1 MMAKEEQRVPNL
13 RFKGFTDYWE
23 QHKLGDI
30 AKVTKLAGFEF
41 TKYINYSSKGKI
53 LAIRGLNIKDGKFNL
68 QDVKYIDNSDFNKLT
83 RSKLRQDDILF
94 TYVGTIGNSAIVPAG
109 VKWYLAPN
117 VCLIRTQTENAKFIS
132 HLIQSDKFQHQE
144 IPKWITTSS
153 QPALSMENIRKFSI
167 ILPTISEQLK
177 ISNLV
182 SIIDT
187 LITLQ
192 QRKLDLLKQF
202 KNGFLQKMFADK
214 DSKQPV
220 LRFKGFHDDW
230 ERRKL
235 GDISKTKRGLTYK
248 PSNIDNTGIRVLR
261 SSNIKEDTF
270 VISDDDVF
278 VKESAVNIPFVE
290 NGDILITAANGS
302 TNLVGK
308 HAIIRDI
315 PKNSAVHGGFMLIT
329 TSKEYEFLNA
339 LMSSNWYK
347 KFIKK
352 YVAGGNGAIGN
363 LRKND
368 LDNQKI
374 YVPKK
379 DEQEKI
385 GNFFKMLDSLI
396 TLHQRK
402 QNHLKLLKKS
412 LLQQM
417 FM

>member
-1 MMAKEEQRVPNL
+1 MNVK
-13 RFKGFTDYWE
+13 WE

-187 LITLQ
+187 IITLQ
-192 QRKLDLLKQF
+192 QRKLEQLKQLKKAMLQQLF
-202 KNGFLQKMFADK
+202 VDKN
-214 DSKQPV
+214 SKQPN
-220 LRFKGFHDDW
+220 LRFKNFNGEW
-230 ERRKL
+230 EQRKL
-235 GDISKTKRGLTYK
+235 GTVGKTQSGIGFPTKEQGGQKGVPFFKVSDMNNNGNEFEMTTSNNYVTEQQIISKKWKTITKVPAVIFAKVGAALMLNRKRLVTV
-248 PSNIDNTGIRVLR
+248 PFLIDNNTMAYMFGKNWDPYFGKVLFDTLNLPKYAQTGALPSFNGSDIE
-261 SSNIKEDTF
+261 NIKVMFPTQVEQQIIGCF
-270 VISDDDVF
+270 F
-278 VKESAVNIPFVE
+278 ESI
-290 NGDILITAANGS
+290 NGLITHQQNKL
-302 TNLVGK
+302 TQL
-308 HAIIRDI
+308 
-315 PKNSAVHGGFMLIT
+315 T
-329 TSKEYEFLNA
+329 TL
-339 LMSSNWYK
+339 
-347 KFIKK
+347 KK
-352 YVAGGNGAIGN
+352 Y
-363 LRKND
+363 
-368 LDNQKI
+368 
-374 YVPKK
+374 
-379 DEQEKI
+379 
-385 GNFFKMLDSLI
+385 
-396 TLHQRK
+396 
-402 QNHLKLLKKS
+402 
-412 LLQQM
+412 LLQNL
-417 FM
+417 FI

>member
-1 MMAKEEQRVPNL
+1 M
-13 RFKGFTDYWE
+13 
-23 QHKLGDI
+23 GDI

-187 LITLQ
+187 IITLQ
-192 QRKLDLLKQF
+192 QRKLEILIKLKRSFLTKSMANSLDKNPELYFNSASVKWLKQ
-202 KNGFLQKMFADK
+202 KLSDLTIKE
-214 DSKQPV
+214 
-220 LRFKGFHDDW
+220 FKGNTKLNDTKPGKTEYLDA
-230 ERRKL
+230 ERL
-235 GDISKTKRGLTYK
+235 NGNVPLFIDK
-248 PSNIDNTGIRVLR
+248 PINTLK
-261 SSNIKEDTF
+261 S
-270 VISDDDVF
+270 
-278 VKESAVNIPFVE
+278 
-290 NGDILITAANGS
+290 DILILWDGSKAGSVYYGFEGSLGS
-302 TNLVGK
+302 TLKAIRLNPKLVNSFFVYQQLKSKQDVIFNKYRTPNIPHVIKNFTKVYPIYFPSMAVQNKIARFLGNL
-308 HAIIRDI
+308 DT
-315 PKNSAVHGGFMLIT
+315 LIEIQQK
-329 TSKEYEFLNA
+329 SIKDH
-339 LMSSNWYK
+339 K
-347 KFIKK
+347 VIKK
-352 YVAGGNGAIGN
+352 Y
-363 LRKND
+363 
-368 LDNQKI
+368 
-374 YVPKK
+374 
-379 DEQEKI
+379 
-385 GNFFKMLDSLI
+385 
-396 TLHQRK
+396 
-402 QNHLKLLKKS
+402 
-412 LLQQM
+412 LLQKL
-417 FM
+417 FI

>member
-1 MMAKEEQRVPNL
+1 MKKLEQRVPNL
-13 RFKGFTDYWE
+13 RFKGFTDDWE

-187 LITLQ
+187 IITLQ
-192 QRKLDLLKQF
+192 QRKLDLLKQL
-202 KNGFLQKMFADK
+202 KKGFLQKMFADK

-230 ERRKL
+230 EQRKL
-235 GDISKTKRGLTYK
+235 GEISTSFSGGTPSVKNKSYYGGKIPFIRSAEIHKDKTELFITESGLKNSSAKLIKKGTLLYALYGATSGEVDV
-248 PSNIDNTGIRVLR
+248 SNIDGAINQ
-261 SSNIKEDTF
+261 
-270 VISDDDVF
+270 
-278 VKESAVNIPFVE
+278 
-290 NGDILITAANGS
+290 
-302 TNLVGK
+302 
-308 HAIIRDI
+308 AIIAI
-315 PKNSAVHGGFMLIT
+315 
-329 TSKEYEFLNA
+329 FLQKDNV
-339 LMSSNWYK
+339 S
-347 KFIKK
+347 FIKYYLEKNKDKIIAK
-352 YVAGGNGAIGN
+352 YLQGGQGN
-363 LRKND
+363 LSASIIKSVHIN
-368 LDNQKI
+368 LPFTEEQLKI
-374 YVPKK
+374 SNLIKK
-379 DEQEKI
+379 VE
-385 GNFFKMLDSLI
+385 SLI
-396 TLHQRK
+396 FLQ
-402 QNHLKLLKKS
+402 QQKLAKYQSIKKS

-417 FM
+417 FI